1 MCLNEQVSIETSLSS
16 SEFDIVFHY
25 KGCGKVGSNMVIFV
39 NFALIEQ
46 IFMLANQQ
54 GCHTRRAFDLV
65 LSKWVFLPQ

>member
-39 NFALIEQ
+39 IVVIINETNHNSSPINV
-46 IFMLANQQ
+46 I
-54 GCHTRRAFDLV
+54 
-65 LSKWVFLPQ
+65 